1 MRTKKF
7 KNFLTKKS
15 DYDKLSKLLATK
27 KVAKQIKKFLTIESD
42 CDRLNKLSKRNDNT
56 KENKK
61 VVDKQQKI
69 W

>member
-27 KVAKQIKKFLTIESD
+27 KVAKKNKKCLTIEID
-42 CDRLNKLSKRNDNT
+42 CDRLNELSIRNDN
-56 KENKK
+56 KNKIKK
-61 VVDKQQKI
+61 VVDKQ
-69 W
+69 